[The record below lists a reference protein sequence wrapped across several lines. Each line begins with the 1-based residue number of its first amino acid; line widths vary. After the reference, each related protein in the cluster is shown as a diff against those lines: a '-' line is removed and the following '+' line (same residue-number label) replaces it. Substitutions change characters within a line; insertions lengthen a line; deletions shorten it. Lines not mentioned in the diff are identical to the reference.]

1 MGSKRFLT
9 NKVDRSVGGRVAQQ
23 QCVGALQT
31 PLADF
36 GLMRLGGPVGEGAS
50 CSFRGAA
57 TAVGE
62 QPFKLL
68 VDPRRGARLTLSE
81 ALLNLA
87 FCSITC
93 TDCVICIESRAW

>member
-1 MGSKRFLT
+1 MRLVSVGSKRFLT
-9 NKVDRSVGGRVAQQ
+9 NKVDRSVSGRVAQQ

-36 GLMRLGGPVGEGAS
+36 ALMRLGGPVVEGDGR
-50 CSFRGAA
+50 SFRGAV
-57 TAVGE
+57 TAIGE

-93 TDCVICIESRAW
+93 TNAFFA